1 MHNEFIY
8 IMTSIER
15 QYQRKMEAALRKG
28 DFQLFESI
36 RRQYDIYANST
47 ERITAK
53 DITDSM
59 TDAERRKCTSL
70 LRKIPVFAD
79 LCESACVD
87 LQEMLRRYESS
98 ATLPILTE
106 IKQMNN
112 IAKNVRELINN
123 VNDLQ
128 FAASFGDTCDKIN
141 ELIDNFF
148 TDAEKT
154 TIRNTNHAS

>member
-1 MHNEFIY
+1 
-8 IMTSIER
+8 
-15 QYQRKMEAALRKG
+15 
-28 DFQLFESI
+28 
-36 RRQYDIYANST
+36 
-47 ERITAK
+47 
-53 DITDSM
+53 M

-98 ATLPILTE
+98 ATLPILAE

-112 IAKNVRELINN
+112 IAKHIRELINN
-123 VNDLQ
+123 VNDSQ

>member
-1 MHNEFIY
+1 MNE
-8 IMTSIER
+8 IER

-28 DFQLFESI
+28 DFQLYESI

-79 LCESACVD
+79 LCESA
-87 LQEMLRRYESS
+87 
-98 ATLPILTE
+98 
-106 IKQMNN
+106 
-112 IAKNVRELINN
+112 
-123 VNDLQ
+123 
-128 FAASFGDTCDKIN
+128 
-141 ELIDNFF
+141 
-148 TDAEKT
+148 
-154 TIRNTNHAS
+154 